1 MHISL
6 PARLLTNITV
16 LVPNGTTQH
25 GNERILCLPIT
36 SNYWPSVSA
45 VAIFFA
51 THFLSHAATVK
62 SGPGDA
68 TIVQACNAFLALM
81 FPMSGFL
88 RALNAIFR
96 YSRSARNEL
105 DKARDAGALCM
116 VVRSLDWQPKDSTD
130 LRVGV
135 RHRRQNIKASEQI
148 DADWTTYL
156 PAYAR
161 ERSSGWVHFDS
172 VWASSYVDPSL
183 KRIHGTF
190 LLPEGYTFAVVP
202 RDTFLLSK
210 VEGSKDQGSK
220 SDITASKSIVK
231 AVASIVQIVAAL
243 TTLLSHRS
251 DLVVRWGYASYHLT
265 VIPYLFMTL
274 VNLISNLV
282 IADYPCL
289 YMVRTDTMAE
299 AETLGGSFEGE
310 VAQTISRIAHDDSL
324 VEDLAYTGMTNEDIA
339 EFVAFLIV
347 PTLCF
352 WQPNMASCV
361 LPIPLYFLGK
371 AKARKAG
378 ASKSTTVDMHI
389 HHAREDRH
397 VGFAGPGLEPEVAS
411 RVTEGQRNLSSGK
424 YIPAEPAR
432 LGGVEVD
439 CDRHIEAQ
447 SSSHCYSIR
456 LGGPRLHI
464 PFYEAYGTPFFVNE
478 NGSGTAAWPVRAAG
492 EGTLLL
498 TKRIAIHFFKAHVM
512 PRLTLNRIWRL
523 AKGRVRIVNFNSAN
537 IYYPSC
543 TPFLRTS
550 DPDYQTMMHTEG
562 AAALG
567 PSGTLSKISP
577 GRTVR
582 TRYGVILELAI

>member
-347 PTLCF
+347 PTLC
-352 WQPNMASCV
+352 S
-361 LPIPLYFLGK
+361 
-371 AKARKAG
+371 
-378 ASKSTTVDMHI
+378 
-389 HHAREDRH
+389 
-397 VGFAGPGLEPEVAS
+397 
-411 RVTEGQRNLSSGK
+411 
-424 YIPAEPAR
+424 
-432 LGGVEVD
+432 
-439 CDRHIEAQ
+439 
-447 SSSHCYSIR
+447 
-456 LGGPRLHI
+456 
-464 PFYEAYGTPFFVNE
+464 
-478 NGSGTAAWPVRAAG
+478 
-492 EGTLLL
+492 
-498 TKRIAIHFFKAHVM
+498 
-512 PRLTLNRIWRL
+512 
-523 AKGRVRIVNFNSAN
+523 KGRSLQV
-537 IYYPSC
+537 YDC
-543 TPFLRTS
+543 
-550 DPDYQTMMHTEG
+550 
-562 AAALG
+562 
-567 PSGTLSKISP
+567 
-577 GRTVR
+577 
-582 TRYGVILELAI
+582 

>member
-1 MHISL
+1 
-6 PARLLTNITV
+6 
-16 LVPNGTTQH
+16 
-25 GNERILCLPIT
+25 
-36 SNYWPSVSA
+36 
-45 VAIFFA
+45 
-51 THFLSHAATVK
+51 
-62 SGPGDA
+62 
-68 TIVQACNAFLALM
+68 
-81 FPMSGFL
+81 MSGFL

-96 YSRSARNEL
+96 YSRSARNAL

-116 VVRSLDWQPKDSTD
+116 VVRGLDWQPKDSTD

-251 DLVVRWGYASYHLT
+251 DLVDRWGYASYHLT

-310 VAQTISRIAHDDSL
+310 VAQTVSRIAHDDSL

-352 WQPNMASCV
+352 WQPNMASCA

-389 HHAREDRH
+389 HGARKDRH

-411 RVTEGQRNLSSGK
+411 RVTEGQRNLSSGSTFQ
-424 YIPAEPAR
+424 PS
-432 LGGVEVD
+432 LLDLEVWK
-439 CDRHIEAQ
+439 
-447 SSSHCYSIR
+447 
-456 LGGPRLHI
+456 L
-464 PFYEAYGTPFFVNE
+464 
-478 NGSGTAAWPVRAAG
+478 
-492 EGTLLL
+492 
-498 TKRIAIHFFKAHVM
+498 
-512 PRLTLNRIWRL
+512 
-523 AKGRVRIVNFNSAN
+523 IV
-537 IYYPSC
+537 IV
-543 TPFLRTS
+543 T
-550 DPDYQTMMHTEG
+550 
-562 AAALG
+562 
-567 PSGTLSKISP
+567 
-577 GRTVR
+577 
-582 TRYGVILELAI
+582 